1 MTSRR
6 PWGSSQAHSRNTS
19 RMQPDVELRLP
30 DAGDAEA
37 FLELVTRNRD
47 HFRPYEPRR
56 PPAYFTLGGQKE
68 QIAAAQRQAQSGER
82 YEFGVFE
89 CDGGALVGRIS
100 LGGISRGALQNA
112 YLGYGIDIGHSG
124 RGYATQAVTIA
135 CGIAFRDLGLHRV
148 QAAVVPENKAS
159 ARVLQKVGFRE
170 EGLARRYLFLD
181 GQWKDHR
188 MFALVKD

>member
-1 MTSRR
+1 ME
-6 PWGSSQAHSRNTS
+6 
-19 RMQPDVELRLP
+19 PDVELRLP
-30 DAGDAEA
+30 EAEDAEA
-37 FLELVTRNRD
+37 FLELVVRNRD

-56 PPAYFTLGGQKE
+56 PPAYFTLGGQRE
-68 QIAAAQRQAQSGER
+68 QIAAARRQAQSGER

-89 CDGGALVGRIS
+89 TNGGGLVGRIS

-112 YLGYGIDIGHSG
+112 YLGYGVDHLHSG
-124 RGYATQAVTIA
+124 RGYATQAVTLA
-135 CGIAFRDLGLHRV
+135 VDVAFRDLGLHRV

-159 ARVLQKVGFRE
+159 ARVLEKVGFRE

>member
-1 MTSRR
+1 MAI
-6 PWGSSQAHSRNTS
+6 QA
-19 RMQPDVELRLP
+19 PEVELRLP
-30 DAGDAEA
+30 EPEDVEA
-37 FLELVTRNRD
+37 FLDLVLRNRD

-56 PPAYFTLGGQKE
+56 PPAYFTRAGQRD
-68 QIAAAQRQAQSGER
+68 QIAAAQRQARLGER
-82 YEFGVFE
+82 FEFGIWE
-89 CDGGALVGRIS
+89 NSTLVGRIS

-112 YLGYGIDIGHSG
+112 YLGYGVDIEHGG
-124 RGYATQAVTIA
+124 RGIATRAVELA
-135 CGIAFRDLGLHRV
+135 VDVAFDELGLHRV

-188 MFALVKD
+188 MFALTADDR